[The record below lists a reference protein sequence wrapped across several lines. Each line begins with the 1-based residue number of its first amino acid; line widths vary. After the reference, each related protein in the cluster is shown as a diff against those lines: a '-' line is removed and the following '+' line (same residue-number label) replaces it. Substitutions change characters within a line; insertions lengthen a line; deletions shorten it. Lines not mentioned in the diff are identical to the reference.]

1 MKHLRSSQSAAFVFI
16 VIASIIPRPGSGQE
30 PVSTRREAGSDREAI
45 RGWVG
50 VAYTTSIGQTDRTG
64 AMVFKDYPVIES
76 IEPNSPAEKA
86 GLAAGDTIIAMNAQD
101 LKKSPLPMAAM
112 IQPGRRVVFRFK
124 RNDVVR
130 DVTVTV
136 AQRPAGNNE
145 KYVITMFGTE
155 EPGADRANTE
165 LMRTQRVNA
174 EMRSRV
180 PPPMAAL
187 PPLAFGFGPRSLAV
201 AGAEITALNAGLK
214 ALVGLNSKGIF
225 VVNVALGT
233 PASESG
239 LKPADVIL
247 RADSSPVADPGD
259 LIRVLRESN
268 GTSIRLKIFRNKRPQ
283 TITLRW

>member
-1 MKHLRSSQSAAFVFI
+1 MRKVIVFI
-16 VIASIIPRPGSGQE
+16 IIAAIIPRPGTAQ
-30 PVSTRREAGSDREAI
+30 EAGSGQREAV

-101 LKKSPLPMAAM
+101 LKKTPLPMAAM
-112 IQPGRRVVFRFK
+112 IQPGRRVIFRFK
-124 RNDVVR
+124 RNDAVR
-130 DVTVTV
+130 EVTVTV
-136 AQRPAGNNE
+136 AQRPVGNNE
-145 KYVITMFGTE
+145 KLRVTVFGS
-155 EPGADRANTE
+155 EPVGPDAERAATVA
-165 LMRTQRVNA
+165 MRNERASA
-174 EMRSRV
+174 EMRARV
-180 PPPMAAL
+180 PGPGSMAAL
-187 PPLAFGFGPRSLAV
+187 PPLVFGFGPRSLAV

-214 ALVGLNSKGIF
+214 ALVGLNSPGIF

-247 RADSSPVADPGD
+247 KADSSPVGDPGD

-268 GTSIRLKIFRNKRPQ
+268 GTSIRLKIFRNKKPQ

>member
-1 MKHLRSSQSAAFVFI
+1 MRKAIVLIIIAA
-16 VIASIIPRPGSGQE
+16 IIPRPGSAQE
-30 PVSTRREAGSDREAI
+30 PVSARREAVK
-45 RGWVG
+45 GWVG

-101 LKKSPLPMAAM
+101 LRTTPLPMAAM

-124 RNDVVR
+124 RNDTVR
-130 DVTVTV
+130 EVTVTV
-136 AQRPAGNNE
+136 APRPLGNNE
-145 KYVITMFGTE
+145 KLRITMYP
-155 EPGADRANTE
+155 EPGPGVDRATTE
-165 LMRTQRVNA
+165 LMRTERVNA

-180 PPPMAAL
+180 PSPMASL
-187 PPLAFGFGPRSLAV
+187 PPLVFGFGPRSLAV

-214 ALVGLNSKGIF
+214 ALVGLSSPGIF

-247 RADSSPVADPGD
+247 KADSSSVGDPGD

-268 GTSIRLKIFRNKRPQ
+268 GGSIRLKIFRNKKPQ

>member
-1 MKHLRSSQSAAFVFI
+1 MKRTEIAISFIIIAA
-16 VIASIIPRPGSGQE
+16 IIPRPGSAQ
-30 PVSTRREAGSDREAI
+30 PEAGSRQPVAGSREREAI

-50 VAYTTSIGQTDRTG
+50 VAYTTSIGETDRTG

-112 IQPGRRVVFRFK
+112 IQPGRRVIFRFK
-124 RNDVVR
+124 RNDTVR
-130 DVTVTV
+130 EVTVTV
-136 AQRPAGNNE
+136 APRPVGNNE
-145 KYVITMFGTE
+145 KFVITMFGSE
-155 EPGADRANTE
+155 PEPGVDRATTE
-165 LMRTQRVNA
+165 MMRTARANP
-174 EMRSRV
+174 EMRPRLPS
-180 PPPMAAL
+180 PMAAL
-187 PPLAFGFGPRSLAV
+187 PPVVFGFGPRSLAV

-214 ALVGLNSKGIF
+214 ALVGLNSPGIF

-239 LKPADVIL
+239 LTPADVIL
-247 RADSSPVADPGD
+247 KADSSTVGDPGD

-268 GTSIRLKIFRNKRPQ
+268 GTSIRLRIFRNKKPQ